1 VRRLAVAVA
10 GLLAALAVVV
20 GTGTAWAQDE
30 ESSESIRGFLRND
43 GVPVEGVTITVSA
56 DDGEVDTAETDAD
69 GAWEIPVPGPG
80 SYEVVLDTD
89 TLPSDVPG
97 VVVDTITTT
106 VNPLQAKAVLFRIGE
121 PGSDT
126 GGEGGEGDTTT
137 VPAEGSTETAQP
149 SQIWQLVASGLRFGL
164 ILGLAA
170 LGLSL
175 IFGTMGLTNFGH
187 GELVTFG
194 AIVAWFLNDAGLPVI
209 AAGALAVVISGA
221 FGWAQDAG
229 FWRPLRRRGSGLI
242 AMMIISIGVGLILR
256 YLYLYFFTGQRRSY
270 DQFVIQRALDFGP
283 FGYAPRDLW
292 IMGIAL
298 IALGLVAT
306 ALIKTRIGKATRA
319 VSDNP
324 ALASA
329 SGIDVDRVITTV
341 WIVGTALAGLAG
353 VLFGLIQQVDYLL
366 GFRVLLLVFAAV
378 VLGGLGTAWGAM
390 IGALI
395 VGVFIEVSTLV
406 IPSELKYAG
415 VLAVL
420 ILILLVRPQGI
431 LGRRERIG

>member
-1 VRRLAVAVA
+1 MRRLAVAVA

-30 ESSESIRGFLRND
+30 EAPESIRGFLRND
-43 GVPVEGVTITVSA
+43 GVPVEGVTITVSG
-56 DDGEVDTAETDAD
+56 DDGEVGSVETDAD
-69 GAWEIPVPGPG
+69 GAWEISVPGPG
-80 SYEVVLDTD
+80 EYEVVLDTE
-89 TLPSDVPG
+89 TLPDDVPG
-97 VVVDTITTT
+97 VVADTIATT
-106 VNPLQAKAVLFRIGE
+106 VNPLQDKAVLFRVGE
-121 PGSDT
+121 PGGT
-126 GGEGGEGDTTT
+126 EGGGTGTD
-137 VPAEGSTETAQP
+137 VPAEGTSDTAGFG
-149 SQIWQLVASGLRFGL
+149 QIWQLVANGLRFGL
-164 ILGLAA
+164 VLGLAA

-187 GELVTFG
+187 GELVTLG
-194 AIVAWFLNDAGLPVI
+194 AIVAWWLNNAGLPVI
-209 AAGALAVVISGA
+209 AAGILAVVLGGV
-221 FGWAQDAG
+221 FGWAQDVG
-229 FWRPLRRRGSGLI
+229 FWRPLRRRGSGLV
-242 AMMIISIGVGLILR
+242 ALMIISIGLGLILR

-270 DQFVIQRALDFGP
+270 DQFVIQSAMDFGP

-292 IMGIAL
+292 IMGISAGALALVTIAL
-298 IALGLVAT
+298 IR
-306 ALIKTRIGKATRA
+306 TRIGKATRA

-329 SGIDVDRVITTV
+329 SGIDVDRVITVV
-341 WIVGTALAGLAG
+341 WIVGTALAALAG

-390 IGALI
+390 VGALI
-395 VGVFIEVSTLV
+395 VGIFVEVSTLF

-420 ILILLVRPQGI
+420 IIVLLVRPQGI
-431 LGRRERIG
+431 LGRRERVG

>member
-1 VRRLAVAVA
+1 VRRLAVALA
-10 GLLAALAVVV
+10 GLLATLAVVV
-20 GTGTAWAQDE
+20 IGTGTAWAQDE
-30 ESSESIRGFLRND
+30 ESPESIRGFLRNE
-43 GVPVEGVTITVSA
+43 GAPVEGVTITVSD
-56 DDGEVDTAETDAD
+56 DDGEVGTVETAAD
-69 GAWEIPVPGPG
+69 GSWQIPVPGPG
-80 SYEVVLDTD
+80 EYEVVLDAD

-97 VVVDTITTT
+97 VVTDTVTTT
-106 VNPLQAKAVLFRIGE
+106 VNALQDKAVLFRIGE

-126 GGEGGEGDTTT
+126 GGEGDTTT
-137 VPAEGSTETAQP
+137 VPAEGSADTAQP

-175 IFGTMGLTNFGH
+175 IFGTMGLTNFAH

-209 AAGALAVVISGA
+209 AAGALAVAISGG
-221 FGWAQDAG
+221 FGWAQDVG

-242 AMMIISIGVGLILR
+242 AMMIISIGVGLVLR
-256 YLYLYFFTGQRRSY
+256 YLYLYFFAGQRRSY
-270 DQFVIQRALDFGP
+270 DQFVVQRAIDFGP

-292 IMGIAL
+292 IMGISLAAL
-298 IALGLVAT
+298 ALVTT
-306 ALIKTRIGKATRA
+306 ALIRTRIGKATRA

-329 SGIDVDRVITTV
+329 SGIDVDRVITSV

-353 VLFGLIQQVDYLL
+353 VLFGLIQQVDYLI

-390 IGALI
+390 VGALI
-395 VGVFIEVSTLV
+395 VGVFVEVSTLL

-415 VLAVL
+415 VLGVL
-420 ILILLVRPQGI
+420 IVILLVRPQGI

>member
-1 VRRLAVAVA
+1 MRRLAVALA
-10 GLLAALAVVV
+10 GLLATLAVVV
-20 GTGTAWAQDE
+20 IGTGTAWAQDE
-30 ESSESIRGFLRND
+30 ESPESIRGFLRNE
-43 GVPVEGVTITVSA
+43 GAPVEGVTITVSD
-56 DDGEVDTAETDAD
+56 DDGEVGTVETAAD
-69 GAWEIPVPGPG
+69 GSWQIPVPGPG
-80 SYEVVLDTD
+80 EYEVVLDAD
-89 TLPSDVPG
+89 TLPSDLPG
-97 VVVDTITTT
+97 VVTDTVTTT
-106 VNPLQAKAVLFRIGE
+106 VNALQDKAVLFRLGE

-126 GGEGGEGDTTT
+126 GGEGDTTT
-137 VPAEGSTETAQP
+137 VPAEGSADTAQP

-175 IFGTMGLTNFGH
+175 IFGTMGLTNFAH

-209 AAGALAVVISGA
+209 AAGALAVAISGG
-221 FGWAQDAG
+221 FGWAQDVG

-242 AMMIISIGVGLILR
+242 AMMIISIGVGLVLR
-256 YLYLYFFTGQRRSY
+256 YLYLYFFAGQRRSY
-270 DQFVIQRALDFGP
+270 DQFVVQRAIDFGP

-292 IMGIAL
+292 IMGISLAAL
-298 IALGLVAT
+298 ALVTT
-306 ALIKTRIGKATRA
+306 ALIRTRIGKATRA

-329 SGIDVDRVITTV
+329 SGIDVDRVITSV

-353 VLFGLIQQVDYLL
+353 VLFGLIQQVDYLI

-390 IGALI
+390 VGALI
-395 VGVFIEVSTLV
+395 VGVFVEVSTLL

-415 VLAVL
+415 VLGVL
-420 ILILLVRPQGI
+420 IVILLVRPQGI